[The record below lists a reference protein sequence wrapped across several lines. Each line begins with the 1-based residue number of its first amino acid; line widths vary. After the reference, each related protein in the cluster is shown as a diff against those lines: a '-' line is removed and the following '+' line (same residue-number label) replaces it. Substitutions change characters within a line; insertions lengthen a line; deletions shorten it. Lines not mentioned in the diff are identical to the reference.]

1 MSTVVDHISGETFH
15 GRRGAVENAFKY
27 GIDYVM
33 VDAEAERPRAPW
45 IFGRNRAGFLSLWDS
60 DHGGP
65 PKAGRGAP
73 WAREVLKAHGLE
85 SVTDGTPDA
94 ARSAAHAG
102 ACVQSRQL
110 LAGP

>member
-1 MSTVVDHISGETFH
+1 MSTVVDHIAGETFH

-60 DHGGP
+60 DHGGRP
-65 PKAGRGAP
+65 RPVAARLGAGGAEGA
-73 WAREVLKAHGLE
+73 WAGECHRRHA
-85 SVTDGTPDA
+85 DA
-94 ARSAAHAG
+94 AGAAAHAG